1 MFVPH
6 VFVEGEAGPGQPMTV
21 AGDDAHHLVR
31 VLRLRAGDR
40 VVVVTPAGDRW
51 LGRLDEASPARAT
64 VVPERRLP
72 SSEPPLDITLAQGLP
87 KGAKMDEVIRHG
99 TEVGIR
105 EFVPLLAR
113 RSVSRPDERAAAER
127 LRRWQRIAREA
138 ARQAQRAAVPA
149 VRPLTTLPALLA
161 GSSWDMV
168 LMPWE
173 EEESRGLHAVLE
185 EAARR
190 WGRPAAGRRVLI
202 LIGPEGG
209 WDPEEVAQAR
219 AAGARVVTLGPRIL
233 RTETAGVLTAGL
245 VLHVLGDLG

>member
-6 VFVEGEAGPGQPMTV
+6 VFVDSSVHPGEPVPV
-21 AGDDAHHLVR
+21 AQDDARHLVR
-31 VLRLRAGDR
+31 VLRLAAGDR
-40 VVVVTPAGDRW
+40 VVVVTPGGERW
-51 LGRLDEASPARAT
+51 LGRLVDASPARAA
-64 VVPERRLP
+64 VLPERRLP

-99 TEVGIR
+99 TEVGVR

-138 ARQAQRAAVPA
+138 ARQAQRSAVPA
-149 VRPLTTLPALLA
+149 VRPLTTLTALLA
-161 GSSWDMV
+161 GSSWDLI

-173 EEESRGLHAVLE
+173 EEESQGLHDLLAEVGRE
-185 EAARR
+185 
-190 WGRPAAGRRVLI
+190 WGRPAGGRRVLI

-209 WDPEEVAQAR
+209 WDPEEVAAAR

-233 RTETAGVLTAGL
+233 RTETAGVLAAGL
-245 VLHVLGDLG
+245 VLHALGDLG